1 MATIDY
7 AKKYSNEVSERFVE
21 GTKTAGLV
29 NNKYDFTGVKTVKV
43 YNVSTAPLNDYKRTG
58 ANRFGTPAELDATTE
73 EMTMSQEKSFTFV
86 IDALD
91 KDETGLA
98 LEAGTALARQIRE
111 VIVPE
116 LDRYRFAKMVEK
128 AGNEK
133 EIALTA
139 ENIYEVITEAT
150 EVLDDAEVPTVGRQL
165 VVSPKAYKLMKLS
178 KDIILDTD
186 LSDEQRAKG
195 VIAMIDGLDVNKVPA
210 SRLPENV
217 DMLISHQNATCAPV
231 KLAVYR
237 VHTEVPGINGALAEG
252 LVYHD
257 AFVLKNNKKQIFTVK
272 APSSSRVKK

>member
-7 AKKYSNEVSERFVE
+7 AKKYASQVSEKFVE
-21 GTKTAGLV
+21 GTKTAGLI

-43 YNVSTAPLNDYKRTG
+43 YNVSTAPLNDYQRTG
-58 ANRFGTPAELDATTE
+58 TNRFGTPAELDASTE
-73 EMTMSQEKSFTFV
+73 ELTMSQAKSFTFV

-111 VIVPE
+111 VVVPE
-116 LDRYRFAKMVEK
+116 LDTYRFGKMVEN
-128 AGNEK
+128 AGHTK
-133 EIALTA
+133 DVTLTA

-150 EVLDDAEVPTVGRQL
+150 EALDDAEVPTIGRQL

-195 VIAMIDGLDVNKVPA
+195 VIAMIDGLDVNKVPS
-210 SRLPENV
+210 SRLPEGC
-217 DMLISHQNATCAPV
+217 DLLISHQNATCAPV

-237 VHTEVPGINGALAEG
+237 VLTEVAGINGALAEG
-252 LVYHD
+252 LIYHD
-257 AFVLKNNKKQIFTVK
+257 AFVLENNKKQIFAVK
-272 APSSSRVKK
+272 APGRAKK

>member
-7 AKKYSNEVSERFVE
+7 AKKYASQVSEKFVE

-58 ANRFGTPAELDATTE
+58 TNRFGTPAELDATTE
-73 EMTMSQEKSFTFV
+73 ELTMSQAKSFTFV

-111 VIVPE
+111 VVVPE
-116 LDRYRFAKMVEK
+116 LDKYRFAKMVEK
-128 AGNEK
+128 AGHTK
-133 EIALTA
+133 EETLTA
-139 ENIYEVITEAT
+139 ENIYEVITEGT
-150 EVLDDAEVPTVGRQL
+150 ELLDDAEVPQVGRQL

-178 KDIILDTD
+178 NDIILDTD

-195 VIAMIDGLDVNKVPA
+195 VIALIDGLEVNKVPS

-237 VHTEVPGINGALAEG
+237 VLTEVPGINGALAEG
-252 LVYHD
+252 LIYHD
-257 AFVLKNNKKQIFTVK
+257 AFVLENNKKQIFAVN
-272 APSSSRVKK
+272 APSGRAKK

>member
-7 AKKYSNEVSERFVE
+7 AKKYASQVSERFVE

-43 YNVSTAPLNDYKRTG
+43 YNVSTAPLNNYQRTG
-58 ANRFGTPAELDATTE
+58 TNRFGTPAELNATTE

-86 IDALD
+86 IDAMD

-111 VIVPE
+111 VVVPE
-116 LDRYRFAKMVEK
+116 LDKYRFAKMVEK
-128 AGNEK
+128 AGNTK
-133 EIALTA
+133 DVTLTA
-139 ENIYEVITEAT
+139 ENIYEIITEAT
-150 EVLDDAEVPTVGRQL
+150 EVLDDAEVPQVGRQL

-186 LSDEQRAKG
+186 LSDEQRKKG
-195 VIAMIDGLDVNKVPA
+195 VIALIDGLEVNKVPS

-237 VHTEVPGINGALAEG
+237 VLTEVPGIHGALAEG
-252 LVYHD
+252 LIYHD
-257 AFVLKNNKKQIFTVK
+257 AFVLDNNKKQIFAVK
-272 APSSSRVKK
+272 TPGRAKK

>member
-7 AKKYSNEVSERFVE
+7 AKKYASEVSERFVE

-29 NNKYDFTGVKTVKV
+29 NQKYDFTGVKTVKV

-58 ANRFGTPAELDATTE
+58 VNRFGTPAELDATTE

-86 IDALD
+86 IDAMD
-91 KDETGLA
+91 KDETGMA

-116 LDRYRFAKMVEK
+116 LDRYRFAKMVEN

-133 EIALTA
+133 EIALD
-139 ENIYEVITEAT
+139 ENNIYDVIVEAT
-150 EVLDDAEVPTVGRQL
+150 EILDDAEVPVVGRQL
-165 VVSPKAYKLMKLS
+165 VVSPKAFRLMKQS
-178 KDIILDTD
+178 KDIILDTE

-195 VIAMIDGLDVNKVPA
+195 VIAMIDGLEVNKVPS

-237 VHTEVPGINGALAEG
+237 VMTEVPGIHGALAEG

-257 AFVLKNNKKQIFTVK
+257 AFVLENNKKQIFAVK
-272 APSSSRVKK
+272 APVVLKAKK

>member
-7 AKKYSNEVSERFVE
+7 AKKYASQVSERFVE
-21 GTKTAGLV
+21 GAKTAGLI

-43 YNVSTAPLNDYKRTG
+43 YNVSTAPLNNYQRTG
-58 ANRFGTPAELDATTE
+58 TNRFGTPQELDATTE

-98 LEAGTALARQIRE
+98 LEAATALNRQIRE
-111 VIVPE
+111 VIIPE

-128 AGNEK
+128 AGNKK
-133 EIALTA
+133 EITLTA
-139 ENIYEVITEAT
+139 ENIYEVITELT
-150 EVLDDAEVPTVGRQL
+150 EILDDEEVPTVGRQL
-165 VVSPKAYKLMKLS
+165 VVSPKAYKLIKQS

-186 LSDEQRAKG
+186 LSDEQRKKG
-195 VIAMIDGLDVNKVPA
+195 VVGMIDGLEINKVP
-210 SRLPENV
+210 SKRLPEDV

-237 VHTEVPGINGALAEG
+237 VLTEVAGINGALVEG

-257 AFVLKNNKKQIFTVK
+257 AFVLGNNKKQIAVVK
-272 APSSSRVKK
+272 EPAGRAKK

>member
-7 AKKYSNEVSERFVE
+7 AKKYANEVSERFVE

-58 ANRFGTPAELDATTE
+58 VNRFGTPAELDATTE
-73 EMTMSQEKSFTFV
+73 EMTMTQEKSFTFV

-91 KDETGLA
+91 KDETGMA

-116 LDRYRFAKMVEK
+116 LDRYRFSKMVEN
-128 AGNEK
+128 AGHKK
-133 EIALTA
+133 EIELTA

-150 EVLDDAEVPTVGRQL
+150 EIMDDAEVPVVGRQL

-178 KDIILDTD
+178 KDIILDTE

-195 VIAMIDGLDVNKVPA
+195 VIAMVDGLDVNKVPS
-210 SRLPENV
+210 SRLPEGV

-237 VHTEVPGINGALAEG
+237 VMTEVAGIHGALAEG

-257 AFVLKNNKKQIFTVK
+257 AFVLENNKKQIFAVN
-272 APSSSRVKK
+272 APVSRAKK